1 MELNDS
7 KTKSD
12 GARIDRG
19 KLIASLLTCLM
30 LTVSRGTIRAGE
42 FEDGV
47 AAYQRRDFATAL
59 GFFQPLADQG
69 NADARTN
76 LGVMY
81 EKGQGIARDYRKA
94 VRLYRLA
101 ARQGRPDAQFNL
113 GVMCYE
119 GHGVAQGYR
128 GAVRWFW
135 LAAEQ
140 GNAAAQ
146 SNLGFMY
153 EKKGQGIAENLLR
166 AHMWYSLA
174 ASRLIGDDRTLA
186 TEYRDSIEKRLSTA
200 QVVRRGKWHGNAK
213 RAA

>member
-1 MELNDS
+1 MYTICVSL
-7 KTKSD
+7 
-12 GARIDRG
+12 
-19 KLIASLLTCLM
+19 LIALM
-30 LTVSRGTIRAGE
+30 LSVSGGTIHAGE

-47 AAYQRRDFATAL
+47 AAYQRRDFAAAL
-59 GFFQPLADQG
+59 GFFWPLADQG
-69 NADARTN
+69 DADAWTN

-81 EKGQGIARDYRKA
+81 EKGQGVARDYRKA

-101 ARQGRPDAQFNL
+101 AQQGRPNAQFNL
-113 GVMCYE
+113 GVMYYE
-119 GHGVAQGYR
+119 GHGVAQDYG

-153 EKKGQGIAENLLR
+153 EKGQGVAENLPR

-174 ASRLIGDDRTLA
+174 ASRLVGDDRKLA
-186 TEYRDSIEKRLSTA
+186 RII
-200 QVVRRGKWHGNAK
+200 RRMQADV
-213 RAA
+213 A

>member
-81 EKGQGIARDYRKA
+81 EKGQGIARASKSGCR
-94 VRLYRLA
+94 R
-101 ARQGRPDAQFNL
+101 
-113 GVMCYE
+113 
-119 GHGVAQGYR
+119 
-128 GAVRWFW
+128 
-135 LAAEQ
+135 
-140 GNAAAQ
+140 
-146 SNLGFMY
+146 
-153 EKKGQGIAENLLR
+153 LLR
-166 AHMWYSLA
+166 EPQLPVA
-174 ASRLIGDDRTLA
+174 RPP
-186 TEYRDSIEKRLSTA
+186 SILTGVLK
-200 QVVRRGKWHGNAK
+200 G
-213 RAA
+213 